1 MYGTHDQ
8 LDTKGDGC
16 TLIAIMLVRETMKRN
31 HVFAVS
37 LSLIIPMTTAFS
49 EEVKPSAPV
58 EKATTDEKPKKEEH
72 SFADLSVADLKAEL
86 AKGAITVIDANGIEK
101 FNAGHVPG
109 AMHYADIQGKQ
120 FTDSLPKQKDAL
132 IVAYCAS
139 PT

>member
-1 MYGTHDQ
+1 
-8 LDTKGDGC
+8 
-16 TLIAIMLVRETMKRN
+16 MKRN

-49 EEVKPSAPV
+49 DEGKPSAPV
-58 EKATTDEKPKKEEH
+58 EKATADEKSNKQEQ

-86 AKGAITVIDANGIEK
+86 AKGSITLIDANGIKK

-109 AMHYADIQGKQ
+109 AMHYADIMGEK
-120 FTDSLPKQKDAL
+120 FTDSLPKKKDAL